1 MYLVVLRA
9 YLSYFVLRWQKHKS
23 GHSLPVSTK
32 HFCREI
38 CWPLG
43 IFYISFV
50 SLTCNKEVGFF
61 GILCMYL
68 KRTRKI
74 KGIHAKWNTISLE
87 VNAAQRRFVLSESFL
102 FYFSDSFCPPNFLFF
117 IFFGKLEFKEE
128 LNWRRCWAKA
138 QVRHVICPCLHFYVS
153 STNFTCFVFIDS
165 SSFLSFPSW
174 PAIFPPVYS

>member
-50 SLTCNKEVGFF
+50 SLTCNKKVGFF

-74 KGIHAKWNTISLE
+74 KGIHAKMKYYFIRSKCCSE
-87 VNAAQRRFVLSESFL
+87 KICAFGVLPVLFFGQFL
-102 FYFSDSFCPPNFLFF
+102 SSKFF
-117 IFFGKLEFKEE
+117 IFYLFGKLEFKEE
-128 LNWRRCWAKA
+128 LNWRRCRAKA

>member
-9 YLSYFVLRWQKHKS
+9 YLSYFCVPVSAKQS

-38 CWPLG
+38 CRPLG

-50 SLTCNKEVGFF
+50 SLITCNKEVGFF
-61 GILCMYL
+61 GVLCMYL
-68 KRTRKI
+68 KRTKKI
-74 KGIHAKWNTISLE
+74 KWIHAKWNTISLE
-87 VNAAQRRFVLSESFL
+87 VNTAQRMSPSCFIFRTVFVLQI
-102 FYFSDSFCPPNFLFF
+102 FYFYF
-117 IFFGKLEFKEE
+117 FFGKLEFKEQ
-128 LNWRRCWAKA
+128 LNRRRCRAKA